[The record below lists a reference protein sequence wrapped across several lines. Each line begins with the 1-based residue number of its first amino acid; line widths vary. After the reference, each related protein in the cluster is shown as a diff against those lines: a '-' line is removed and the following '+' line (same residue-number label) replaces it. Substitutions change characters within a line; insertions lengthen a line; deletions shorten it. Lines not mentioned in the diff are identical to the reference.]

1 MELIVGYSWIDG
13 HLPVLSNPGIGWGA
27 AWRRWTLVAIGMRL
41 FSVCSLL
48 VDEVLQGAA
57 LLLLL

>member
-1 MELIVGYSWIDG
+1 VELIIGYSWIDG
-13 HLPVLSNPGIGWGA
+13 HLPVLSDPGIGWSA

-41 FSVCSLL
+41 ISDFILV